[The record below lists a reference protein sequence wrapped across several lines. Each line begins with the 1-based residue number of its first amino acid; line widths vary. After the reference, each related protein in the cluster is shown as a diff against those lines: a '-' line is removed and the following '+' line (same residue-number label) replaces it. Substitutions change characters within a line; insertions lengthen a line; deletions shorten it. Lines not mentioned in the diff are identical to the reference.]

1 LVLKIFTATLCRVIL
16 NTSRRFAYPFAPAL
30 SRGLGVELTSITSLI
45 AVNQATAL
53 FGLFFGPVADHL
65 GYRLMMLTALAILAL
80 GMFAG
85 GLFPFYGVILVA
97 LFLAGMGKTIFDP
110 TVQAYVSENVP
121 FKRRGFVIGLM
132 EYSWAASTLV
142 GIPLIAILIDRFG
155 WRAPFFVLGGLSLLG
170 MIMLAAVIP
179 RNDKKTGAHQASN
192 SLWTAWRQLVRQ
204 RAALGAIGFAFFM
217 SAANDNLFVVYG
229 AWLEKSFDLSI
240 IAIGMSTGLIGLAE
254 LSGETLTAAF
264 ADRFGLKRTVLTA
277 LTLCLIS
284 YGILPF
290 LGLTLPLALT
300 GLFFI
305 FLSFEFTIVTGMS
318 LSTELLP
325 EYRATM
331 MSGFFAAAGMG
342 RIAGALMGGHVWLG
356 GGILATGLV
365 SAAVSG
371 LGLASLVWGLY
382 GWKHEEKKDVA
393 LSRQQKIDN

>member
-1 LVLKIFTATLCRVIL
+1 MVLKIFIATLCRVIL
-16 NTSRRFAYPFAPAL
+16 NTSRRFAYPFAPVL

-45 AVNQATAL
+45 AANQATAL
-53 FGLFFGPVADHL
+53 FGLFFGPVADRL
-65 GYRLMMLTALAILAL
+65 GYRLMMLAAMAMLAL

-85 GLFPFYGVILVA
+85 GFFPFYGVILVA
-97 LFLAGMGKTIFDP
+97 LFLSGVGKTIFDP
-110 TVQAYVSENVP
+110 TIQAYVSENVP

-142 GIPLIAILIDRFG
+142 GIPLIALLIDRFG
-155 WRAPFFVLGGLSLLG
+155 WRAPFIVLGGLSLLG
-170 MIMLAAVIP
+170 MIMLAVVIP
-179 RNDKKTGAHQASN
+179 RDDKKDGSHQASI
-192 SLWTAWRQLVRQ
+192 SFWSTWRQLVRK
-204 RAALGAIGFAFFM
+204 RAALGAIGFAFFI

-229 AWLEKSFDLSI
+229 AWLEKSFDISI
-240 IAIGMSTGLIGLAE
+240 IALGMSTGLIGLAE

-264 ADRFGLKRTVLTA
+264 ADRFGLKRTVITA

-290 LGLTLPLALT
+290 LGLTLPMALT

-305 FLSFEFTIVTGMS
+305 FLTFEFTIVTSMS
-318 LSTELLP
+318 LFTELLP

-342 RIAGALMGGHVWLG
+342 RIAGVLMGGHVWLA

-371 LGLASLVWGLY
+371 LGLASLAWGLR
-382 GWKHEEKKDVA
+382 GW
-393 LSRQQKIDN
+393 RR

>member
-1 LVLKIFTATLCRVIL
+1 LALKIFTATLCRVIL

-30 SRGLGVELTSITSLI
+30 SRGLGVELTAITSLI

-53 FGLFFGPVADHL
+53 FGIFFGPVADRL
-65 GYRLMMLTALAILAL
+65 GYRLMMLAAMAMLAL

-85 GLFPFYGVILVA
+85 SLFPFYGVILVA
-97 LFLAGMGKTIFDP
+97 LFLAGIGKTIFDP

-121 FKRRGFVIGLM
+121 FKKRGLVIGLI
-132 EYSWAASTLV
+132 EYSWSASTLL
-142 GIPLIAILIDRFG
+142 GIPLVALLIDRFG
-155 WRAPFFVLGGLSLLG
+155 WHSPFFVLGGLSLLG
-170 MIMLAAVIP
+170 MIMLAVVIP
-179 RNDKKTGAHQASN
+179 RDDNKDGSHKASI
-192 SLWTAWRQLVRQ
+192 SFWSAWRQLVRE
-204 RAALGAIGFAFFM
+204 RTALGALGFAFFI

-240 IAIGMSTGLIGLAE
+240 IALGMSTGLIGLAE

-264 ADRFGLKRTVLTA
+264 ADRFGLKRTVLSA

-290 LGLTLPLALT
+290 LGLTLPMALT

-305 FLSFEFTIVTGMS
+305 FLTFEFAIVTSMS
-318 LSTELLP
+318 LFTELLP

-342 RIAGALMGGHVWLG
+342 RIAGALMGGYVWLS
-356 GGILATGLV
+356 GGIIATGLV

-371 LGLASLVWGLY
+371 LGLASIAWGLR
-382 GWKHEEKKDVA
+382 GW
-393 LSRQQKIDN
+393 RR

>member
-1 LVLKIFTATLCRVIL
+1 MVLKIFIATLCRVIF
-16 NTSRRFAYPFAPAL
+16 NTSRRFAYPFAPVL
-30 SRGLGVELTSITSLI
+30 SRGIGVELTAITSLI
-45 AVNQATAL
+45 AANQATAL
-53 FGLFFGPVADHL
+53 LGIFFGPVADRL
-65 GYRLMMLTALAILAL
+65 GYRLMMLAALAMLSL

-85 GLFPFYGVILVA
+85 GFFPFYGVILIA
-97 LFLAGMGKTIFDP
+97 LFLAGIGKTIFDP
-110 TVQAYVSENVP
+110 AVQAYASERVP
-121 FKRRGFVIGLM
+121 FKQRGLVIGLI
-132 EYSWAASTLV
+132 EYSWSASTLV
-142 GIPLIAILIDRFG
+142 GIPLVALLIDRFG
-155 WRAPFFVLGGLSLLG
+155 WRSPFFVLGGLSMVG
-170 MIMLAAVIP
+170 MVMLAVVIP
-179 RNDKKTGAHQASN
+179 RDNKKNTSHQTSMNLWGA
-192 SLWTAWRQLVRQ
+192 WCQLLKKRT
-204 RAALGAIGFAFFM
+204 ALGAMGFAFFI

-254 LSGETLTAAF
+254 LSGETLTAVF

-305 FLSFEFTIVTGMS
+305 FLTFEFAIVTSMS
-318 LSTELLP
+318 LFTELLP

-342 RIAGALMGGHVWLG
+342 RIAGALMGGHVWLA
-356 GGILATGLV
+356 GGITATGLI
-365 SAAVSG
+365 SAAASG

-393 LSRQQKIDN
+393 LSGQQKIDD

>member
-1 LVLKIFTATLCRVIL
+1 LALKIFTATLCRIIL

-30 SRGLGVELTSITSLI
+30 SRGLGVELTAITSLI

-53 FGLFFGPVADHL
+53 FGIFFGPVADRL
-65 GYRLMMLTALAILAL
+65 GYRLMMLAAMAMLAL

-97 LFLAGMGKTIFDP
+97 LFLAGIGKTIFDP

-121 FKRRGFVIGLM
+121 FKRRGLVIGLI
-132 EYSWAASTLV
+132 EYSWSASTLL
-142 GIPLIAILIDRFG
+142 GIPLVALLIDRFG
-155 WRAPFFVLGGLSLLG
+155 WRSPFFILGGLSLLG
-170 MIMLAAVIP
+170 MIMLAVVIP
-179 RNDKKTGAHQASN
+179 RDNRKNTSRQASMH
-192 SLWTAWRQLVRQ
+192 LWGAWRQLLKKRT
-204 RAALGAIGFAFFM
+204 ALGAMGFAFFI

-240 IAIGMSTGLIGLAE
+240 IAIGMSTSLIGLAE
-254 LSGETLTAAF
+254 LSGETLTAVF
-264 ADRFGLKRTVLTA
+264 ADRFGLKRTVITA

-290 LGLTLPLALT
+290 LGLTLPMALT

-305 FLSFEFTIVTGMS
+305 FLTFEFAIVTSMS
-318 LSTELLP
+318 LFTELLP
-325 EYRATM
+325 AYRATM

-342 RIAGALMGGHVWLG
+342 RIAGALMGGHVWLA
-356 GGILATGLV
+356 GGITATCLA

-371 LGLASLVWGLY
+371 LGLASLAWGLY
-382 GWKHEEKKDVA
+382 NWK
-393 LSRQQKIDN
+393 R

>member
-1 LVLKIFTATLCRVIL
+1 MVLKIFTATLCRVIL

-30 SRGLGVELTSITSLI
+30 SRGLGVELTAITSLI

-53 FGLFFGPVADHL
+53 FGIFSGPVADRL
-65 GYRLMMLTALAILAL
+65 GYRLMMLAAMAMLAL

-97 LFLAGMGKTIFDP
+97 LFLAGIGKTIFDP

-121 FKRRGFVIGLM
+121 FKRRGLVIGLI
-132 EYSWAASTLV
+132 EYSWSASTLV
-142 GIPLIAILIDRFG
+142 GIPLIALLINRFG
-155 WRAPFFVLGGLSLLG
+155 WRSPFIVLGGLSLLG
-170 MIMLAAVIP
+170 MIMLAVVIP
-179 RNDKKTGAHQASN
+179 RDNKKNASRHASMN
-192 SLWTAWRQLVRQ
+192 LWGAWRQLLKKRT
-204 RAALGAIGFAFFM
+204 ALGAMGFAFFI

-254 LSGETLTAAF
+254 LSGETLTAVF
-264 ADRFGLKRTVLTA
+264 ADRFGLKRTVITA

-290 LGLTLPLALT
+290 LGLTLPIALT

-305 FLSFEFTIVTGMS
+305 FLTFEFSIVTSMS
-318 LSTELLP
+318 LFTELLP

-342 RIAGALMGGHVWLG
+342 RIAGALMGGYVWLA
-356 GGILATGLV
+356 GGITATCLASTAL
-365 SAAVSG
+365 SC
-371 LGLASLVWGLY
+371 LGLASLAWGLR
-382 GWKHEEKKDVA
+382 GWQ
-393 LSRQQKIDN
+393 R